1 MQEKLKDKVGGHKQI
16 SFRPFK
22 SYSVD
27 KYKNA
32 QGKVTF
38 PGYQNFHNINKE
50 YNFFQKMIEVVINIA
65 P

>member
-1 MQEKLKDKVGGHKQI
+1 MREKLKDKVGGHKQI

-22 SYSVD
+22 SYSVN
-27 KYKNA
+27 KYKKA

-38 PGYQNFHNINKE
+38 PSYQNFHNINNE
-50 YNFFQKMIEVVINIA
+50 FDFFQKMIEVVNNIA